1 MSTKEK
7 LKGDIEPMPLEE
19 RVRKA
24 IANIDKAIGERTD
37 SEIITLTG
45 TEYLNN
51 QKLLLMNLLETKT
64 W

>member
-1 MSTKEK
+1 MNLLQITPIVKPMS
-7 LKGDIEPMPLEE
+7 LEA
-19 RVRKA
+19 RVKKA
-24 IANIDKAIGERTD
+24 IANIDKVIGEKTD
-37 SEIITLTG
+37 SEIITLSG

>member
-1 MSTKEK
+1 MNLLQITP
-7 LKGDIEPMPLEE
+7 IVEPMSLEA
-19 RVRKA
+19 RVKKA
-24 IANIDKAIGERTD
+24 IANIDKVIGERTD

>member
-1 MSTKEK
+1 MCGKGGQVNKE
-7 LKGDIEPMPLEE
+7 LLSLEM
-19 RVRKA
+19 RIKKA

>member
-1 MSTKEK
+1 MNLLQITPIVKPMS
-7 LKGDIEPMPLEE
+7 LEA
-19 RVRKA
+19 RVKKA
-24 IANIDKAIGERTD
+24 IANIDKAIGEKTD

>member
-1 MSTKEK
+1 MNLLQITP
-7 LKGDIEPMPLEE
+7 IVEPMSLEA
-19 RVRKA
+19 RVKKA
-24 IANIDKAIGERTD
+24 IANIDKAIGEKTD